1 MRGTIV
7 RAEPKTERRGIN
19 LQCEERAT
27 GSGGQW
33 GSEAADSALRE
44 ASARLFEVGSK
55 VGATYGANRPRRR
68 ELHAEKRAHVDGG
81 DVRVPPSALLH
92 QAGAML
98 TGLAET

>member
-7 RAEPKTERRGIN
+7 RAEPKTERRGIH

-44 ASARLFEVGSK
+44 ASARLFE

-98 TGLAET
+98 TRLAET